1 MNSLINNPGYYHITK
16 KIFKLMDDQSLLA
29 CRLTCQSWKIQVEQ
43 PDYLIEKC
51 KKKGQPKEL
60 HDSWI
65 DLFQKI
71 KKGSKIE
78 QKVVQCLMK
87 WSIQCHLWSHLQFNG
102 FTLCHIAARYGC
114 LEVVKFISTNA
125 ENEITKSLWKP
136 DNRLPIH
143 LASANGHTE
152 VVKFFASKIENLHI
166 LDKYGNVPM
175 LYAAANGHLETVKF
189 IASKVENPNY
199 ITNYGMCPFKL
210 ACRNN
215 HYDVI
220 KFLYPYTP
228 EYQTNLGVRRAL
240 MHRYIPFTFGL
251 KCAWKEWKESKNTYK
266 FLQSSTYISFFY
278 LFLLK
283 IQVLNYI
290 ILTEIFN
297 SISISIQTLGSNIC
311 HVSKQYDDFHSLN
324 VTHAFLTEITHDEKI
339 DNRKITSVFYLLIY
353 LFFSVSN
360 QTLLTD
366 CHCGKKKF
374 RQFFVSLLY
383 LYMISLLP
391 LPLPNSIAVFLG
403 LIPFL
408 IYIFMEIMDLFLTSC
423 PKHYMHQHM

>member
-1 MNSLINNPGYYHITK
+1 MI
-16 KIFKLMDDQSLLA
+16 
-29 CRLTCQSWKIQVEQ
+29 
-43 PDYLIEKC
+43 
-51 KKKGQPKEL
+51 
-60 HDSWI
+60 
-65 DLFQKI
+65 
-71 KKGSKIE
+71 
-78 QKVVQCLMK
+78 
-87 WSIQCHLWSHLQFNG
+87 
-102 FTLCHIAARYGC
+102 
-114 LEVVKFISTNA
+114 
-125 ENEITKSLWKP
+125 
-136 DNRLPIH
+136 
-143 LASANGHTE
+143 
-152 VVKFFASKIENLHI
+152 
-166 LDKYGNVPM
+166 
-175 LYAAANGHLETVKF
+175 
-189 IASKVENPNY
+189 
-199 ITNYGMCPFKL
+199 
-210 ACRNN
+210 
-215 HYDVI
+215 
-220 KFLYPYTP
+220 
-228 EYQTNLGVRRAL
+228 
-240 MHRYIPFTFGL
+240 RYIPLTFGL

-324 VTHAFLTEITHDEKI
+324 VTHAFWTEITPDEKI

-353 LFFSVSN
+353 LFFSVLN
-360 QTLLTD
+360 QTLSTD

-383 LYMISLLP
+383 LYMILLLP